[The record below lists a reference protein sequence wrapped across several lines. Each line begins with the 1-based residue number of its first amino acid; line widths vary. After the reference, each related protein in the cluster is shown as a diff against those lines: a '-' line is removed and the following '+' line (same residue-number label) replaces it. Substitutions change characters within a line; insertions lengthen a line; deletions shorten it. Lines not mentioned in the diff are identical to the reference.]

1 MRLKDDIETK
11 EENFKKDREILLHY
25 CEAETKVYK
34 QVQDNLTKDL
44 IEKNEIIK

>member
-25 CEAETKVYK
+25 FEAETKVYK